1 MSPVFFF
8 DEQETERNLFCF
20 MAVKLYFSR
29 YLQGHKIMS
38 HIFLK
43 KTLAGIVSAM
53 MLGHAGLSSAHDA
66 GATMDPSGTVAAF
79 TGYALVTC
87 FDDGNGPAD
96 HLIASVKDLSPP
108 QDKLLVNL
116 QIIKGNRAINTT
128 DPVSGD
134 ANYSPE
140 VKVHGG
146 NGVYLLLVNKT
157 KAGLRSFAVSYHCMT
172 ANNTHTGTDIVVQ
185 QFE

>member
-1 MSPVFFF
+1 MLHTSF
-8 DEQETERNLFCF
+8 
-20 MAVKLYFSR
+20 
-29 YLQGHKIMS
+29 
-38 HIFLK
+38 K
-43 KTLAGIVSAM
+43 KTLAGMILTAA
-53 MLGHAGLSSAHDA
+53 LGYTSLCSAHDA

-96 HLIASVKDLSPP
+96 HLVASVKDLSPL

-140 VKVHGG
+140 VRVHGG

-157 KAGLRSFAVSYHCMT
+157 KAGVRSFAVSYHCMT
-172 ANNTHTGTDIVVQ
+172 ANNLHTGTDIVVN

>member
-1 MSPVFFF
+1 MF
-8 DEQETERNLFCF
+8 
-20 MAVKLYFSR
+20 
-29 YLQGHKIMS
+29 
-38 HIFLK
+38 HIPFK
-43 KTLAGIVSAM
+43 KTLSGMISIV
-53 MLGHAGLSSAHDA
+53 MLAYPGLSNAHDA
-66 GATMDPSGTVAAF
+66 GATMDPNGTVAAF

-116 QIIKGNRAINTT
+116 QIIKGNRAISTT

-157 KAGLRSFAVSYHCMT
+157 KAGVRSFAVSYHCMT
-172 ANNTHTGTDIVVQ
+172 ANNLHTGTDIVVN